1 MQTTLDALR
10 RELDQEAEATL
21 RVLQR
26 VPRERFAWR
35 PHPRSMTLGELAL
48 HVARIPADFSRILN
62 ADGVDFADVDFAG
75 EGPTAATDLAAELA
89 ASLETARRW
98 LAGLDAGRATATW
111 TARAGGQFLFAVP
124 RLALVR
130 SLMFNHLYHHRGQL
144 CLYLRLLEVPV
155 PPVYG
160 PTADENPFGPRA

>member
-1 MQTTLDALR
+1 MQSALDGLCS
-10 RELDQEAEATL
+10 ELEQEAETTL

-26 VPRERFAWR
+26 VPRDGFDWR

-48 HVARIPADFSRILN
+48 HVARIPADFSRILEG
-62 ADGVDFADVDFAG
+62 DGVDFAEADFG
-75 EGPTAATDLAAELA
+75 GPGPTAETDLQRELRDSLA
-89 ASLETARRW
+89 AARAW
-98 LAGLDAGRATATW
+98 LAGLDSGKATATW
-111 TARAGGQFLFAVP
+111 SARSGGQLLFAVP
-124 RLALVR
+124 RVALVR

-160 PTADENPFGPRA
+160 PTADENPFR

>member
-1 MQTTLDALR
+1 MNAALCDLR
-10 RELDQEAEATL
+10 NELEQEAEATR

-26 VPRERFAWR
+26 VPWERFEWR
-35 PHPRSMTLGELAL
+35 PHERSMSVGELAL
-48 HVARIPADFSRILN
+48 HVAHIPADFARILEAN
-62 ADGVDFADVDFAG
+62 EVDFAEVDFSGA
-75 EGPTAATDLAAELA
+75 EPTAETDLAREHRESLEVARAWLA
-89 ASLETARRW
+89 ALDDGK
-98 LAGLDAGRATATW
+98 AGATW
-111 TARAGGQFLFAVP
+111 SAKSHGQVLFAVP

-160 PTADENPFGPRA
+160 PTADENPFG

>member
-1 MQTTLDALR
+1 MHSAVDALR
-10 RELDQEAEATL
+10 SELDQEADATL

-26 VPRERFAWR
+26 VPWERFEWR
-35 PHPRSMTLGELAL
+35 PHLRSMSLGELAL
-48 HVARIPADFSRILN
+48 HVARIPAEFSRTLEE
-62 ADGVDFADVDFAG
+62 DDVDFAEVDFSG
-75 EGPTAATDLAAELA
+75 MEPTVDTDLARELHESLEVARGWLA
-89 ASLETARRW
+89 ALDGGK
-98 LAGLDAGRATATW
+98 AGAMWSAKSHGHV
-111 TARAGGQFLFAVP
+111 LFAVP

-160 PTADENPFGPRA
+160 PTADENPFG